1 MMLPLKTVRLRM
13 SSNEQLKLIEQNAK
27 WVKSK
32 IDETVYSLNYETY
45 KAQIDTNELESKKYE
60 AISNY
65 NTNLTFDSTSYEK
78 ELIAQDTTDLEE
90 KRVRWH
96 ESLSKDVYIEE
107 ALNVLEDLKTAYP
120 IKKVASNSTELKTFM
135 SHKSNSL
142 KQLALQKFKKDF
154 WGVFSFY
161 FIVLVGL
168 VSVFAYVFAPDDSQY
183 ANQMHLA
190 IHSKRPGFKVT
201 MLTIPSKIK
210 VNQSGFDRLFFGKKN
225 TDTEIPI
232 SAFEIKDTVLI
243 YKEYASDGLEGAEK
257 TIKRSAFPNN
267 SPKDFI
273 QEKSFLFGTDK
284 YGRDLISRVLV
295 GARISFFIGF
305 VAVMISLLIGIFMGS
320 IAGYF
325 GGKVDAIIMWII
337 NVTWSIPTL
346 LLVIAITLA
355 LGKGFWQVFIA
366 VGLTMWVEVA
376 RVVRGQIISAKEM
389 QYVTAARALG
399 FNDFRI
405 ITKHILPNIMAPVIV
420 ISAANFAAAI
430 LIESG
435 LSFLGIGAQPP
446 MASWGAMIKDH
457 YNYIILGKPYL
468 AIIPGLCIMSLVMAF
483 MLIGNALRDALDV
496 KN

>member
-1 MMLPLKTVRLRM
+1 
-13 SSNEQLKLIEQNAK
+13 
-27 WVKSK
+27 
-32 IDETVYSLNYETY
+32 
-45 KAQIDTNELESKKYE
+45 
-60 AISNY
+60 
-65 NTNLTFDSTSYEK
+65 
-78 ELIAQDTTDLEE
+78 
-90 KRVRWH
+90 
-96 ESLSKDVYIEE
+96 
-107 ALNVLEDLKTAYP
+107 
-120 IKKVASNSTELKTFM
+120 M

-305 VAVMISLLIGIFMGS
+305 VAVLISLLIGIFMGS

>member
-1 MMLPLKTVRLRM
+1 
-13 SSNEQLKLIEQNAK
+13 
-27 WVKSK
+27 
-32 IDETVYSLNYETY
+32 
-45 KAQIDTNELESKKYE
+45 
-60 AISNY
+60 
-65 NTNLTFDSTSYEK
+65 
-78 ELIAQDTTDLEE
+78 
-90 KRVRWH
+90 
-96 ESLSKDVYIEE
+96 
-107 ALNVLEDLKTAYP
+107 
-120 IKKVASNSTELKTFM
+120 M

-232 SAFEIKDTVLI
+232 SAYEIKDTALI

-257 TIKRSAFPNN
+257 TIKSSAFPNN

>member
-1 MMLPLKTVRLRM
+1 
-13 SSNEQLKLIEQNAK
+13 
-27 WVKSK
+27 
-32 IDETVYSLNYETY
+32 
-45 KAQIDTNELESKKYE
+45 
-60 AISNY
+60 
-65 NTNLTFDSTSYEK
+65 
-78 ELIAQDTTDLEE
+78 
-90 KRVRWH
+90 
-96 ESLSKDVYIEE
+96 
-107 ALNVLEDLKTAYP
+107 
-120 IKKVASNSTELKTFM
+120 M

-232 SAFEIKDTVLI
+232 SAFEIKDTALI

-257 TIKRSAFPNN
+257 KIKRSAFPNN

-399 FNDFRI
+399 FSDFRI